1 MRSLPFR
8 YQGFELA
15 RIAGTEYVRGF
26 WPVIAGVPLSGLV
39 AVALAPNDVVRTFGF
54 VCLLWPLTI
63 PGRAAFV
70 ARKAARLYREETVAA
85 IEEGELRLY
94 RPSGK
99 GSRLPLEEVRGVAR
113 HSGSL
118 VARTRKL
125 GFVAIPL
132 EAFPDEDARSKFEAA
147 LARSQRGPGTPL
159 SR

>member
-1 MRSLPFR
+1 MRTLPFR

-15 RIAGTEYVRGF
+15 RIAAAEYVRGF
-26 WPVIAGVPLSGLV
+26 WPVIVGVPLAGG
-39 AVALAPNDVVRTFGF
+39 VALAIAPNDLVRSFGF
-54 VCLLWPLTI
+54 VCLMWPLTI

-70 ARKAARLYREETVAA
+70 SRKTARLYREETVAA

-99 GSRLPLEEVRGVAR
+99 GSRLPLTGIRGVAK

-132 EAFPDEDARSKFEAA
+132 AAFPDEDARVKFEAA
-147 LARSQRGPGTPL
+147 LCGPP
-159 SR
+159 R